1 MILSSSNTADRM
13 WHPPTLEAASSQL
26 VFLDSCSLHSTRDDC
41 LRGDGQSGISAGPHS
56 AKSGARSRPITL
68 TSSSDCRQLRLTSNR
83 LLAHDPRVMT
93 TRFAGRFKSA
103 ERLFARPAAR
113 LVLAILSLVAD
124 YLSSEGV
131 AFPIAFELPVF

>member
-1 MILSSSNTADRM
+1 MTVYVVTDNLAFRPGRTRQNPAPVLAHNPDQFVG
-13 WHPPTLEAASSQL
+13 LQAAA
-26 VFLDSCSLHSTRDDC
+26 LDQ
-41 LRGDGQSGISAGPHS
+41 QSV
-56 AKSGARSRPITL
+56 AR
-68 TSSSDCRQLRLTSNR
+68 
-83 LLAHDPRVMT
+83 HDPRVMT